1 MGGSGRSSRST
12 GSALGCCKSTGS
24 KRDQEGRGAS
34 VFVCGETL
42 EYMDRMKELYPRRKR
57 ARKGCILPIGE
68 RQIANRIKAAAEWAD
83 LSGQY
88 SGHSPRIG
96 AIQDLVVSGVE
107 KASLMKEARW
117 SSEKMVS
124 VYTRNIEV
132 NKGAMAKHRRS
143 RGSRKL
149 VLRTI

>member
-1 MGGSGRSSRST
+1 MLQINR
-12 GSALGCCKSTGS
+12 S

-68 RQIANRIKAAAEWAD
+68 RQIANRIKAAAEWAG

-96 AIQDLVVSGVE
+96 AIQDLAVE
-107 KASLMKEARW
+107 RGGKGEPDEG
-117 SSEKMVS
+117 SEV
-124 VYTRNIEV
+124 
-132 NKGAMAKHRRS
+132 
-143 RGSRKL
+143 
-149 VLRTI
+149 VLRKGGLGVHEEH